1 MNENNNQTKIK
12 FIQRVGVFVLDNEV
26 IKYVAK
32 IILISLLKYKPWKGE
47 LENVSEIKYVQV
59 LRQNKCS

>member
-32 IILISLLKYKPWKGE
+32 IILISLLNINLEKRE
-47 LENVSEIKYVQV
+47 IENVSEIKYVQV
-59 LRQNKCS
+59 LRGNKCC